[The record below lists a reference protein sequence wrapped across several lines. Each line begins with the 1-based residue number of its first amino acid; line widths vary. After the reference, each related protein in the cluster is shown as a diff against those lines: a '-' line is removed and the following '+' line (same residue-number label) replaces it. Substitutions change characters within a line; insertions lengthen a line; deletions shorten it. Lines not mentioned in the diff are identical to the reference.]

1 MKRSEEAPAQG
12 NENGNENGSENCSNL
27 IILKMPTFNTN

>member
-12 NENGNENGSENCSNL
+12 NENGNENGSEL

>member
-12 NENGNENGSENCSNL
+12 NENGNENGSNL